1 MAINLD
7 AGKELSPARG
17 RDFCR
22 GCSGKNLF
30 SALDLGELPL
40 ANELQKTPN
49 EHVEIFPLHLRIC
62 EECGLGQVA
71 DVVTPERI
79 FVDYRYLSSMS
90 STFLRHSKELVDNLV
105 QNGEVNPSEWVLE
118 IASNDGY
125 LLKNFLSNGI
135 PVLGIEPAKNVSEI
149 ARALGIET
157 ISEFFGSGLATEL
170 HTKRGFPKIIIANN
184 VMAHVPDLK
193 DFLQG
198 LAIMCG
204 PSTQIIVENPTLL
217 GILDKMQ
224 FDTIYHEH
232 YSYLSTTSVNF
243 LCQTVGLS
251 LNKVEK
257 LEVHGGS
264 NRYWIGSINSQAKK
278 NSSVESSLMTER
290 DRKLFDQETWVNYS
304 QSVNKTLDA
313 LQEWLDDC
321 SKKAKRVYG
330 YGAAAKASTLINAI
344 KLKPNQIMAIADISD
359 EKQSRFMPPFGIRI
373 ISPNNLV
380 KYSPTDILVFPWNIE
395 EEISLELRKI
405 LADDVKLWS
414 AIPVLHE
421 LTFR

>member
-7 AGKELSPARG
+7 AGQELIPARG

-22 GCSGKNLF
+22 GCSGNNLF
-30 SALDLGELPL
+30 SALDLGVLPL

-49 EHVEIFPLHLRIC
+49 EHVEKFPLHLRIC
-62 EECGLGQVA
+62 EQCGLGQVA

-90 STFLRHSKELVDNLV
+90 STFLSHAKEFVDNLV
-105 QNGEVNPSEWVLE
+105 KNGEVNPSEWVLE

-125 LLKNFLSNGI
+125 LLKNFLSYGI
-135 PVLGIEPAKNVSEI
+135 PVLGIEPARNVSEI
-149 ARALGIET
+149 ARFLGIET
-157 ISEFFGSGLATEL
+157 ISEFFNSGLATDL
-170 HTKRGFPKIIIANN
+170 HAKRGFPKIIIANN

-193 DFLQG
+193 DVLKG
-198 LAIMCG
+198 LAILCG
-204 PSTQIIVENPTLL
+204 PSTKIIVENPTLL

-232 YSYLSTTSVNF
+232 YSYLSATSVNY
-243 LCQTVGLS
+243 LCKTVGLS

-264 NRYWIGSINSQAKK
+264 NRYWIGSISSQEKK
-278 NSSVESSLMTER
+278 NSSVESSLMNER
-290 DRKLFDQETWVNYS
+290 GRKLFDQETWANYS
-304 QSVNKTLDA
+304 RSVNKTLDA

-344 KLKPNQIMAIADISD
+344 ELKPNQIIAIADASD
-359 EKQSRFMPPFGIRI
+359 EKQSRFMPPLGIRI
-373 ISPNNLV
+373 ISPSDLV
-380 KYSPTDILVFPWNIE
+380 KDSPTDVLIFPWNIK

-405 LADDVKLWS
+405 LDDNVKLWS
-414 AIPVLHE
+414 AIPILHE
-421 LTFR
+421 VTF

>member
-1 MAINLD
+1 VAINLD
-7 AGKELSPARG
+7 AGQELIPARG

-22 GCSGKNLF
+22 GCSGNNLF
-30 SALDLGELPL
+30 SALDLGVLPL

-49 EHVEIFPLHLRIC
+49 EHVEKFPLHLRIC
-62 EECGLGQVA
+62 EQCGLGQVA

-90 STFLRHSKELVDNLV
+90 STFLSHAKEFVDNLV
-105 QNGEVNPSEWVLE
+105 KNGEVNPSEWILE

-125 LLKNFLSNGI
+125 LLKNFLSYGI
-135 PVLGIEPAKNVSEI
+135 PVLGIEPARNVSEI

-157 ISEFFGSGLATEL
+157 ISEFFSSGLATDL
-170 HTKRGFPKIIIANN
+170 YTKRGFPKIIIANN

-193 DFLQG
+193 DVLEG
-198 LAIMCG
+198 LAILCG
-204 PSTQIIVENPTLL
+204 PSTKIIVENPTLL

-232 YSYLSTTSVNF
+232 YSYLSATSVNY
-243 LCQTVGLS
+243 LCETVGLS

-264 NRYWIGSINSQAKK
+264 NRYWIGSINSQEKE

-290 DRKLFDQETWVNYS
+290 GRKLFDQETWANYS
-304 QSVNKTLDA
+304 RSVNKTLDA

-344 KLKPNQIMAIADISD
+344 ELKPNQIIAIADVSD
-359 EKQSRFMPPFGIRI
+359 EKQSRFMPPLGIRI
-373 ISPNNLV
+373 ISLNDLV
-380 KYSPTDILVFPWNIE
+380 KDSPTDVLIFPWNIK
-395 EEISLELRKI
+395 EEISRELRKI
-405 LADDVKLWS
+405 LNCDVKLWS
-414 AIPVLHE
+414 AIPVLQE
-421 LTFR
+421 LTF

>member
-7 AGKELSPARG
+7 AGQELIPARG

-22 GCSGKNLF
+22 GCSGNNLF
-30 SALDLGELPL
+30 SALDLGVLPL

-49 EHVEIFPLHLRIC
+49 EHVEKFPLHLRIC
-62 EECGLGQVA
+62 EQCGLGQVA

-90 STFLRHSKELVDNLV
+90 STFLSHAKEFVDNLV
-105 QNGEVNPSEWVLE
+105 KDGEVNPSEWVLE

-125 LLKNFLSNGI
+125 LLKNFLSYGI
-135 PVLGIEPAKNVSEI
+135 PVLGIEPARNVSEI
-149 ARALGIET
+149 ARVLGIET
-157 ISEFFGSGLATEL
+157 ISEFFNSGLATEL
-170 HTKRGFPKIIIANN
+170 HAKRGFPKIIIANN

-193 DFLQG
+193 DVLEG
-198 LAIMCG
+198 LAILCG
-204 PSTQIIVENPTLL
+204 PSTKIIVENPTLL

-232 YSYLSTTSVNF
+232 YSYLSATSVNY

-264 NRYWIGSINSQAKK
+264 NRYWIGSISSQEKK
-278 NSSVESSLMTER
+278 NSSVESSLMNER
-290 DRKLFDQETWVNYS
+290 GRKLFDQETWANYS

-344 KLKPNQIMAIADISD
+344 QLKPNQIIAIADASD
-359 EKQSRFMPPFGIRI
+359 EKQSRFMPPLGIRI
-373 ISPNNLV
+373 ISPNDLV
-380 KYSPTDILVFPWNIE
+380 KGSPTDVLIFPWNIK

-405 LADDVKLWS
+405 LDDNVKLWS
-414 AIPVLHE
+414 AIPILHE
-421 LTFR
+421 LTF

>member
-1 MAINLD
+1 VAINLD
-7 AGKELSPARG
+7 AGQELIPERG

-22 GCSGKNLF
+22 GCSGNNLF
-30 SALDLGELPL
+30 SALDLGVLPL
-40 ANELQKTPN
+40 ANELQKTQN
-49 EHVEIFPLHLRIC
+49 EHVEKFPLNLRIC
-62 EECGLGQVA
+62 EQCGLGQVA

-90 STFLRHSKELVDNLV
+90 STFLSHAKEFVDNLV
-105 QNGEVNPSEWVLE
+105 KNGEVNPSEWVLE

-125 LLKNFLSNGI
+125 LLKNFLSHGI
-135 PVLGIEPAKNVSEI
+135 PVLGIEPARNVSKV

-157 ISEFFGSGLATEL
+157 ISEFFSSSFARDLYA
-170 HTKRGFPKIIIANN
+170 KRGFPKIIIANN

-193 DFLQG
+193 DVLEG
-198 LAIMCG
+198 LAILCG
-204 PSTQIIVENPTLL
+204 PRTKIIVENPTLL

-232 YSYLSTTSVNF
+232 YSYLSATSVNY
-243 LCQTVGLS
+243 LCETVGLS
-251 LNKVEK
+251 LNRIEK

-264 NRYWIGSINSQAKK
+264 NRYWIGSINSSEKK
-278 NSSVESSLMTER
+278 NSSVERSLMNER
-290 DRKLFDQETWVNYS
+290 DRKLFDQETWANYS

-344 KLKPNQIMAIADISD
+344 ELKPNQIIAIADVSD
-359 EKQSRFMPPFGIRI
+359 EKQSRFMPPLGIRI
-373 ISPNNLV
+373 ISLNDLV
-380 KYSPTDILVFPWNIE
+380 KDSPTDVLIFPWNIK
-395 EEISLELRKI
+395 EEISRELRKI
-405 LADDVKLWS
+405 LNCDVKLWS
-414 AIPVLHE
+414 AIPVLQE
-421 LTFR
+421 LTF

>member
-7 AGKELSPARG
+7 VGQELIPARG

-22 GCSGKNLF
+22 GCSGNNLF
-30 SALDLGELPL
+30 SALDLGVLPL

-49 EHVEIFPLHLRIC
+49 EHVEKFPLHLRIC
-62 EECGLGQVA
+62 EQCGLGQVA

-79 FVDYRYLSSMS
+79 FADYRYLSSMS
-90 STFLRHSKELVDNLV
+90 STFLSHAREFVENLV
-105 QNGEVNPSEWVLE
+105 KNGEVNPLEWVLE

-125 LLKNFLSNGI
+125 LLKNFLSYGI
-135 PVLGIEPAKNVSEI
+135 PVLGIEPARNVSEI
-149 ARALGIET
+149 ARVLGIET
-157 ISEFFGSGLATEL
+157 ISEFFNSGLARDL
-170 HTKRGFPKIIIANN
+170 HAKRGFPKIIIANN

-193 DFLQG
+193 DVLEG
-198 LAIMCG
+198 LAILCG
-204 PSTQIIVENPTLL
+204 PSTKIIVENPTLL

-232 YSYLSTTSVNF
+232 YSYLSATSVNY
-243 LCQTVGLS
+243 LCETVGLR

-257 LEVHGGS
+257 LQVHGGS
-264 NRYWIGSINSQAKK
+264 NRYWIGRINSQEKK
-278 NSSVESSLMTER
+278 NSSVESSLMTEKG
-290 DRKLFDQETWVNYS
+290 RKLFDQETWANYS
-304 QSVNKTLDA
+304 RSVNKTLDA

-344 KLKPNQIMAIADISD
+344 ELKPNQIIAIADVSD
-359 EKQSRFMPPFGIRI
+359 EKQSRFMPPLGIRI
-373 ISPNNLV
+373 VSPNDLV
-380 KYSPTDILVFPWNIE
+380 KDSPTDVLIFPWNIK

-405 LADDVKLWS
+405 LDDDVKLWS
-414 AIPVLHE
+414 AIPIIHE
-421 LTFR
+421 LTF

>member
-7 AGKELSPARG
+7 AGQELIPARG

-22 GCSGKNLF
+22 GCSGNNLF
-30 SALDLGELPL
+30 SALDLGVLPL
-40 ANELQKTPN
+40 ANELQRTPN
-49 EHVEIFPLHLRIC
+49 EHVEKFPLHLRIC
-62 EECGLGQVA
+62 EQCGLGQVA

-90 STFLRHSKELVDNLV
+90 STFLSHAKEFVDNLV
-105 QNGEVNPSEWVLE
+105 KNGEVNPSEWVLE

-125 LLKNFLSNGI
+125 LLKNFLSYGI
-135 PVLGIEPAKNVSEI
+135 PVLGIEPARNVSEI
-149 ARALGIET
+149 ARVLGIET
-157 ISEFFGSGLATEL
+157 ISEFFNSGLATDL
-170 HTKRGFPKIIIANN
+170 HAKRGFPKIIIANN

-193 DFLQG
+193 DVLKG
-198 LAIMCG
+198 LAILCG
-204 PSTQIIVENPTLL
+204 PSTKIIVENPTLL

-232 YSYLSTTSVNF
+232 YSYLSATSVNY
-243 LCQTVGLS
+243 LCKTVGLS

-264 NRYWIGSINSQAKK
+264 NRYWIGSISSQEKK
-278 NSSVESSLMTER
+278 NSSVESSLMNER
-290 DRKLFDQETWVNYS
+290 GRKLFDQETWANYS
-304 QSVNKTLDA
+304 RSVNKTLDA

-344 KLKPNQIMAIADISD
+344 ELKPNQIIAIADASD
-359 EKQSRFMPPFGIRI
+359 EKQSRFMPPLGIRI
-373 ISPNNLV
+373 ISPSDLV
-380 KYSPTDILVFPWNIE
+380 KDSPTDVLIFPWNIK

-405 LADDVKLWS
+405 LDDNVKLWS
-414 AIPVLHE
+414 AIPILHE
-421 LTFR
+421 VTF